1 MTIIAIPVKPVQ
13 FALIATSA
21 YCNVFIDS
29 QRFTPGGGIP
39 GPRVTGEP
47 TGGEGVR
54 GG

>member
-1 MTIIAIPVKPVQ
+1 MTIIAIPVKPVH

-21 YCNVFIDS
+21 YCNVFIVS
-29 QRFTPGGGIP
+29 HGFTPGGGMP

-47 TGGEGVR
+47 AGGGSVR